1 MENNFY
7 NGHWRPKV
15 VKSFHFH
22 YAIIFPYFQTYP
34 ERLLLKL
41 LKELVGF
48 IVHLKL
54 RTWCALP
61 LRSFLPGPKH

>member
-1 MENNFY
+1 MVT
-7 NGHWRPKV
+7 GDPKLLRV
-15 VKSFHFH
+15 SIFIML
-22 YAIIFPYFQTYP
+22 YIFPYFQTYP

-61 LRSFLPGPKH
+61 LRSFLPGAKHLL